1 MINPIDHV
9 FFWPVHG
16 PHGFQ
21 RLGTQAALTADSRSM
36 YSWAMYSWAQ
46 WAENIDLPGTGA
58 CLKMLDIPDL

>member
-36 YSWAMYSWAQ
+36 YSWAMYS
-46 WAENIDLPGTGA
+46 
-58 CLKMLDIPDL
+58 